1 MNVGKNKTL
10 KSSTDIV
17 KIKKDLIK
25 RKQELEV
32 QLAELN
38 EDQSTPQDV
47 TGQDV
52 GDQTI
57 SSIIENLRNS
67 LQDTEFG
74 EYKRVLK
81 ALEMIQDG
89 TYGVCVDCECEIGE
103 KRLKSYPDAT
113 RCVSCQEA
121 AEEDYSGSYE

>member
-1 MNVGKNKTL
+1 ME
-10 KSSTDIV
+10 
-17 KIKKDLIK
+17 KIKKDLVQ
-25 RKQELEV
+25 RKKDLED
-32 QLAELN
+32 QLAQMN
-38 EDQSTPQDV
+38 DDQSSPQDLG
-47 TGQDV
+47 GQDI

-74 EYKRVLK
+74 EYKRVIK
-81 ALEMIQDG
+81 ALEMIESG
-89 TYGVCVDCECEIGE
+89 SYGVCGDCECEIGE

-121 AEEDYSGSYE
+121 AEEGASDGGYG

>member
-1 MNVGKNKTL
+1 VNVGKSSSL
-10 KSSTDIV
+10 KLTTDME

-25 RKQELEV
+25 RKLELEA
-32 QLAELN
+32 QLAQLN
-38 EDQSTPQDV
+38 EDQSAPQDI

-74 EYKRVLK
+74 EYKRVIK

-89 TYGVCVDCECEIGE
+89 TYGVCVDCECQIGE

-113 RCVSCQEA
+113 RCVSCQELV
-121 AEEDYSGSYE
+121 EEGSAGGQG

>member
-1 MNVGKNKTL
+1 VNVGKNNLL
-10 KSSTDIV
+10 KSTV
-17 KIKKDLIK
+17 EMEKIKKDLIK
-25 RKQELEV
+25 RKIDLEA

-47 TGQDV
+47 TGQDI

-74 EYKRVLK
+74 EYKRVVK
-81 ALEMIQDG
+81 ALEMIDQG
-89 TYGVCVDCECEIGE
+89 IYGICVDCECQIGE

-121 AEEDYSGSYE
+121 AEESNFGSYE